1 MGEFNPHPSSL
12 RDVLVNTL
20 ADIGMLPEF
29 KRMSADKVRE
39 FQALFGLSSTDTSE
53 IIYEAQERVHDRK
66 YWPEYNRSALSD
78 KERADLLSAALDS
91 QQSKYESIIG
101 GIMFVALVV
110 LVFALALL
118 CRR

>member
-39 FQALFGLSSTDTSE
+39 FQALFGLSSVDTSE
-53 IIYEAQERVHDRK
+53 IIYDAQERVHDRK
-66 YWPEYNRSALSD
+66 YWRDRNRSTISD
-78 KERADLLSAALDS
+78 KELVDRLSAALDS
-91 QQSKYESIIG
+91 QRNKYESIIG
-101 GIMFVALVV
+101 GIV
-110 LVFALALL
+110 LVAVAVLVLAFALFG
-118 CRR
+118 RR